1 MVYKA
6 IIILILNSKAPN
18 CTYMSPLVITDAN
31 TWNEIATFSFNLWN
45 TSAFTLFCGESICV
59 IGYGHEANSSGYLS
73 RCNVKRLTNSG
84 FKVGFKVLD
93 DILHIYIKNDD
104 VTRFISICC
113 LGLCTENNIT
123 SFKLRNT
130 TLKDADMD
138 KIY

>member
-1 MVYKA
+1 MSYSDYVQAAKIGKKDYQ
-6 IIILILNSKAPN
+6 SKLMA
-18 CTYMSPLVITDAN
+18 
-31 TWNEIATFSFNLWN
+31 
-45 TSAFTLFCGESICV
+45 GESPTL
-59 IGYGHEANSSGYLS
+59 E
-73 RCNVKRLTNSG
+73 
-84 FKVGFKVLD
+84 VLD